1 MTQPRIVFTSA
12 NLVDGVNPAQR
23 GVTVIVEGERITHV
37 GAGAAPDSRPG
48 DRMVDLSDKTLMPG
62 MFQCHFHAHFGA
74 FGEGVGAPALG
85 LEGSPAYL
93 AMLTAKNAGICL
105 DHGYTG
111 AVGSSN
117 AHVIDVALKE
127 AILAGHVRGP
137 RYLACTRELVTT
149 GDYSDYSN
157 NRNWFMELGNTGLT
171 LQADGADGWRRAVR
185 SELGKGADIVKISA
199 SAGHG
204 SMPARG
210 TIYQTPDELH
220 ACVDTAHELGKLVRA
235 HVATRDG
242 ILACARAGVDVID
255 HADRIDRECIDAILE
270 AGSFVVPSMLWTV
283 RFLEVAENWDHA
295 ERTLQINEGFPESL
309 DDTLARIRGVRED
322 FEYTCRAMP
331 DAVAAGVK
339 MVVGDDFGTPI
350 MPHGDYAA
358 ELVFY
363 VKQLGIS
370 PLEVIRWATSN
381 GAELMGHG
389 GDLGRIEAGRLADV
403 VVLDG
408 DPLQDITC
416 LADPANVLAVL
427 KGGEVVK
434 DLLGEPQSPLAVRA

>member
-1 MTQPRIVFTSA
+1 MPQPRIVFTNA
-12 NLVDGVNPAQR
+12 NLVDGVSPAQP
-23 GVTVIVEGERITHV
+23 GATVVVEGERISHV
-37 GAGAAPDSRPG
+37 GTGSAPGPQPD
-48 DRMVDLSDKTLMPG
+48 DRNVDLDGRTLMPG
-62 MFQCHFHAHFGA
+62 MVQAHFHAHFGA
-74 FGEGVGAPALG
+74 FGEGVSAPALG
-85 LEGSPAYL
+85 LEASPAFL
-93 AMLTAKNAGICL
+93 AMLAAKNAGTAL
-105 DHGYTG
+105 DCGYTG

-149 GDYSDYSN
+149 GDYSDFAN

-210 TIYQTPDELH
+210 TIYQTPEELR
-220 ACVDTAHELGKLVRA
+220 ACVETAHEHGKRVRA

-242 ILACARAGVDVID
+242 ILACVRAGVDVID

-270 AGSFVVPSMLWTV
+270 AGCFVVPSMLWAV
-283 RFLEVAENWDHA
+283 RFLELAENWDHA
-295 ERTLQINEGFPESL
+295 EHVLPINEGFPESL
-309 DDTLARIRGVRED
+309 DATLARIRGVRED
-322 FEYTCRAMP
+322 FEYTCRAMV
-331 DAVAAGVK
+331 DAAAAGVK
-339 MVVGDDFGTPI
+339 MVVGDDYGVPI
-350 MPHGDYAA
+350 MPHGDYGA

-363 VKQLGIS
+363 VKQLGI
-370 PLEVIRWATSN
+370 PALDVIRWAAGN
-381 GAELMGHG
+381 GAELMGL
-389 GDLGRIEAGRLADV
+389 GDEAGRIEVGRLADLV
-403 VVLDG
+403 VVSG

-416 LADPANVLAVL
+416 LADAANVLAVL
-427 KGGEVVK
+427 KGGEVMK
-434 DLLGEPQSPLAVRA
+434 DRLVASASGLAA

>member
-1 MTQPRIVFTSA
+1 MTQPRIVFTRA
-12 NLVDGVNPAQR
+12 NLVDGVNPAR
-23 GVTVIVEGERITHV
+23 PGVTIVVEAERIV
-37 GAGAAPDSRPG
+37 GVVDGPAPDPRPD
-48 DRMVDLSDKTLMPG
+48 DRVVDLDGKTLMPG
-62 MFQCHFHAHFGA
+62 MVQSHFHAHFGA
-74 FGEGVGAPALG
+74 FGEGVTAPALG
-85 LEGSPAYL
+85 LEASPAFL
-93 AMLTAKNAGICL
+93 AMLTAKNAGIAL
-105 DHGYTG
+105 DCGYTS

-149 GDYSDYSN
+149 GEYSDYAN

-171 LQADGADGWRRAVR
+171 LPVDGADGWRKAVR
-185 SELGKGADIVKISA
+185 SELGRGADIVKISA

-204 SMPARG
+204 SSPARG
-210 TIYQTPDELH
+210 SIYLTPDELH
-220 ACVDTAHELGKLVRA
+220 ACVDTAHELGKRVRA

-255 HADRIDRECIDAILE
+255 HADRIDQACIDAILE
-270 AGSFVVPSMLWTV
+270 AGSFVVPSMLWTL

-295 ERTLQINEGFPESL
+295 EHVLPINEGFPESL
-309 DDTLARIRGVRED
+309 EATRARIRGVRED
-322 FEYTCRAMP
+322 FEYTCHAMP
-331 DAVAAGVK
+331 EAAAAGVK

-350 MPHGDYAA
+350 MPHGDYGA

-363 VKQLGIS
+363 VKQLGI
-370 PLEVIRWATSN
+370 PALDVIRWATGN
-381 GAELMGHG
+381 GAELMGL
-389 GDLGRIEAGRLADV
+389 GDELGRIEAGRLADL

-416 LADPANVLAVL
+416 LEGSANVLAVL
-427 KGGEVVK
+427 KGGELVK
-434 DLLGEPQSPLAVRA
+434 DCLVETLNPR

>member
-1 MTQPRIVFTSA
+1 MTRTRIVFTNA
-12 NLVDGVNPAQR
+12 NLVDGVSPAR
-23 GVTVIVEGERITHV
+23 PGSTVVVAGERIV
-37 GAGAAPDSRPG
+37 SVSQGPVADARPD
-48 DRMVDLSDKTLMPG
+48 DRVVDLDGKTLMPG
-62 MFQCHFHAHFGA
+62 MYQCHFHAHFGA
-74 FGEGVGAPALG
+74 FGEGVTAPALG
-85 LEGSPAYL
+85 LEASPAYL
-93 AMLTAKNAGICL
+93 AMLTAKNAGIAL
-105 DHGYTG
+105 DCGYTG
-111 AVGSSN
+111 AIGSSN

-171 LQADGADGWRRAVR
+171 LAIDGADAWRRAVR

-204 SMPARG
+204 SSPARG
-210 TIYQTPDELH
+210 TIYQTPDELR
-220 ACVDTAHELGKLVRA
+220 ACVDTAHELGKMVRA

-255 HADRIDRECIDAILE
+255 HADRIDDACIEAILE
-270 AGSFVVPSMLWTV
+270 AGSVVVPSMLWTV

-295 ERTLQINEGFPESL
+295 EHPLPISEGFPEAL
-309 DDTLARIRGVRED
+309 EATQARIRGVRED

-331 DAVAAGVK
+331 EAAAAGVK

-358 ELVFY
+358 ELIFY
-363 VKQLGIS
+363 VKELGI
-370 PLEVIRWATSN
+370 PALDVIRWATVN
-381 GAELMGHG
+381 GAELMGL
-389 GDLGRIEAGRLADV
+389 GDELGRIEVGRLADIAV
-403 VVLDG
+403 VDG

-416 LADPANVLAVL
+416 LADSANVLAVL

-434 DLLGEPQSPLAVRA
+434 DGLVETVSPLS